1 MCFCSC
7 SCSSSLW
14 RCYVP
19 CAGPILVLLCREQ
32 PRCALRSH
40 VCSSLALHTIVPPVV
55 SPPLPHQLEGQC
67 LQMSR
72 PWREVK
78 SRRGAPKRIPTE
90 GFACPNRQCRYF
102 GNTDAHF
109 HALVGDGKHG
119 HAEQIQTFRCQACRT
134 TFSARRDTPMYRLKT
149 PSHQV
154 AMVRIS
160 RWLKGWI
167 LLRPRGSSTFD
178 KPRLPGGS
186 HALASTHTP
195 CTSASSA
202 ICGSRTCNWTNC
214 EPGCAAIGRYSG
226 SGWPLI
232 L

>member
-14 RCYVP
+14 RCCVP

-160 RWLKGWI
+160 RWLKGWTRSRGLAGLPLSTSHDYQVAHTRWRARTHPARA
-167 LLRPRGSSTFD
+167 LL
-178 KPRLPGGS
+178 LPSVAPAPATG
-186 HALASTHTP
+186 
-195 CTSASSA
+195 
-202 ICGSRTCNWTNC
+202 RTANQ
-214 EPGCAAIGRYSG
+214 AAQ
-226 SGWPLI
+226 P
-232 L
+232 